1 MKKLAV
7 IVTRGAYNNLVQACE
22 LARIAVEAGTQVTV
36 LFRDEAV
43 VSMTKDKVGDMLLS
57 EAYKGRES
65 KVRGMYREQKLH
77 DVPSIIRAI
86 KEKGDAKF
94 SICRDSMAYFD
105 IPVEQVIAEIE
116 EVQDMKAFWKEEME
130 TANQVVTF

>member
-1 MKKLAV
+1 MKKLAI
-7 IVTRGAYNNLVQACE
+7 IVTRGAYNNVVQACE
-22 LARIAVEAGTQVTV
+22 LARVAVESGTQVTV

-43 VSMTKDKVGDMLLS
+43 VCMTKDKVGDMLLS
-57 EAYKGRES
+57 EAYKARES
-65 KVRGMYREQKLH
+65 KVRDMFREQQLH
-77 DVPSIIRAI
+77 DVPSILRSI

-94 SICRDSMAYFD
+94 SICRDSMAYFE

-130 TANQVVTF
+130 PANHVVTF